1 MLLYTDDLKLRGRSE
16 GNLENGIKIVKAIN
30 RNINRNFRLA
40 KCAKLCLN
48 NSRVQSKTN
57 IGSTFEKVI
66 EELGPRKT
74 YKYLAVEKSHDI
86 VRKNEKVKL
95 KKENLRRLRLLL
107 GTELSAKNKIQA
119 NG

>member
-1 MLLYTDDLKLRGRSE
+1 VCK
-16 GNLENGIKIVKAIN
+16 NLFEK
-30 RNINRNFRLA
+30 
-40 KCAKLCLN
+40 
-48 NSRVQSKTN
+48 SRVQSKTN

-66 EELGPRKT
+66 EELDPRKT
-74 YKYLAVEKSHDI
+74 YMYLAIEKSH
-86 VRKNEKVKL
+86 VTEHKNEKVKL